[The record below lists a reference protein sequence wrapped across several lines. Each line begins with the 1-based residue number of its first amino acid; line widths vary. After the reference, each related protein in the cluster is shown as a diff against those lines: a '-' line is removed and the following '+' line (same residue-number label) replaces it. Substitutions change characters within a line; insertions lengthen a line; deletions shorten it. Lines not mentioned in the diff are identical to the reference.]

1 MLGLSV
7 LPAVLQFIGFLFL
20 PESPRWLIRSGLTQ
34 KARRVLSQ
42 IRGNQNIDE
51 EYDSIKN
58 SLDEEES
65 GGGNNWEEDE
75 TQQRIF
81 VAPFEGKSVRK
92 IEHNLHKNE
101 NNWGGGDAKWH
112 TGAGLCQKRVIK

>member
-7 LPAVLQFIGFLFL
+7 LPAALQFVGFLFL
-20 PESPRWLIRSGLTQ
+20 PESPRWLIQRGLTQ

-58 SLDEEES
+58 SIEEEEKDS
-65 GGGNNWEEDE
+65 GGGEADNDDAESRITSPNGARCFVSPGRRCR
-75 TQQRIF
+75 QRD
-81 VAPFEGKSVRK
+81 
-92 IEHNLHKNE
+92 L
-101 NNWGGGDAKWH
+101 
-112 TGAGLCQKRVIK
+112 

>member
-20 PESPRWLIRSGLTQ
+20 PESPRWLIQRGLTQ

-58 SLDEEES
+58 SIDEEDS
-65 GGGNNWEEDE
+65 GGGNGRKRREEWGKRA
-75 TQQRIF
+75 TQACF
-81 VAPFEGKSVRK
+81 CFFSVSFF
-92 IEHNLHKNE
+92 
-101 NNWGGGDAKWH
+101 GDSF
-112 TGAGLCQKRVIK
+112 I

>member
-7 LPAVLQFIGFLFL
+7 LPAVVQFIGFLFL
-20 PESPRWLIRSGLTQ
+20 PESPRWLIQRGLTQ

-58 SLDEEES
+58 SIDEEDS
-65 GGGNNWEEDE
+65 GGGNGGDKGGRTGPRE
-75 TQQRIF
+75 QQRDF
-81 VAPFEGKSVRK
+81 VLWCNALIILVTS
-92 IEHNLHKNE
+92 
-101 NNWGGGDAKWH
+101 A
-112 TGAGLCQKRVIK
+112 